1 MLKNLSASSV
11 WVLILFVLISQFS
24 CRDTKYSQGRSL
36 YETNCQNCHLQ
47 DFKGLGKNI
56 PGLTNSF
63 KNNFNAELSM
73 CIIHN
78 GRMDDN
84 AMLPMPSF
92 KELSDVEFH
101 NLINFLNEKVGSSQT
116 YSLTDISKIR
126 LKCTVE

>member
-1 MLKNLSASSV
+1 
-11 WVLILFVLISQFS
+11 
-24 CRDTKYSQGRSL
+24 
-36 YETNCQNCHLQ
+36 
-47 DFKGLGKNI
+47 
-56 PGLTNSF
+56 
-63 KNNFNAELSM
+63 
-73 CIIHN
+73 
-78 GRMDDN
+78 MDDN